1 MIPPIPAMKTLARFY
16 YEFTESIRIAWAQIR
31 ANKMRSVLTALG
43 VIIGIVAVTLM
54 GTAIRGIDTG
64 FENSLAMLGDDVL
77 YVQRWPWGPVED
89 WWNYVNRPPILVTDA
104 EKLNRIIENTPNSL
118 LEIAVPVAGR
128 GSSVKAGD
136 SSVDGI
142 YVFGT
147 TADYARISGVDYTEG
162 RLFNDLEASGGRS
175 VCVLGYDVAE
185 ALFPGRSALGGT
197 VTVGGHPLTVI
208 GVFAKQGEFL
218 GLFSFDN
225 QLVMPLNAYRK
236 MFSIRR
242 STDLRVKVTDKT
254 HLQEG
259 KEELVGAMRRV
270 RGQLPGE
277 RDNFTINEQ
286 QAFKAQLD
294 PVKTAIALAGL
305 FITGLS
311 LFVGAIGIM
320 NITFVSVKERTKEIG
335 TRKAL
340 GARRRTILLQFL
352 IEAVSICLIG
362 GTIGMVVAYAVFLG
376 IHFQMPNFPVQFSP
390 DLVVIS
396 MLVSVVTGI
405 ISGFAPAW
413 GASRLDPVVALR
425 YE

>member
-1 MIPPIPAMKTLARFY
+1 MKTLARLW
-16 YEFTESIRIAWAQIR
+16 YELVESLRIAWAQIR
-31 ANKMRSVLTALG
+31 ANKMRSILTALG

-64 FENSLAMLGDDVL
+64 FQNSLAMLGDDVL
-77 YVQRWPWGPVED
+77 YVQKWPWGPVED
-89 WWNYVNRPPILVTDA
+89 WWNYANRPPLRFSDA
-104 EKLNRIIENTPNSL
+104 DMLNRIIANTPNSL
-118 LEIAVPVAGR
+118 LSIAVPVAGR
-128 GSSVKAGD
+128 GTSVKAGD
-136 SSVDGI
+136 NRVDGI

-147 TADYARISGVDYTEG
+147 TADYGRISAVDYTEG
-162 RLFNDLEASGGRS
+162 RLFNELESEAGRS
-175 VCVLGYDVAE
+175 VCVLGFDVAE
-185 ALFPGRSALGGT
+185 ALFPGRPAVGGT
-197 VTVGGHPLTVI
+197 VIVGGHPLTVI
-208 GVFAKQGEFL
+208 GVIAKQGEFL

-225 QLVMPLNAYRK
+225 QLIVPLNAFRK
-236 MFSIRR
+236 MYSTRGR
-242 STDLRVKVTDKT
+242 TDLRVKVTDKT
-254 HLQEG
+254 RLQEA
-259 KEELVGAMRRV
+259 KEELAGAMRRV

-294 PVKTAIALAGL
+294 PVKRGIALAGL

-352 IEAVSICLIG
+352 VEAVSICLIG
-362 GTIGMVVAYAVFLG
+362 GAVGMVVAYGIFLG
-376 IHFQMPNFPVQFSP
+376 LGIRWPDLPFEFSP

>member
-1 MIPPIPAMKTLARFY
+1 MKTLSRLY
-16 YEFTESIRIAWAQIR
+16 YELVESLRIAWAQIR
-31 ANKMRSVLTALG
+31 ANKMRSILTALG

-64 FENSLAMLGDDVL
+64 FQNSLAMLGDDVL
-77 YVQRWPWGPVED
+77 YVQKWPWGPVED
-89 WWNYVNRPPILVTDA
+89 WWNYANRPPIRYSDA
-104 EKLNRIIENTPNSL
+104 ERLNRIIASTPNSL
-118 LEIAVPVAGR
+118 LQVAVPVAGR
-128 GSSVKAGD
+128 GASVKAGD
-136 SSVDGI
+136 TRVDGI

-147 TADYARISGVDYTEG
+147 TTDYGRISQVDYSEG
-162 RLFNDLEASGGRS
+162 RLFNELESEAGRS

-208 GVFAKQGEFL
+208 GVITKQGEFL

-225 QLVMPLNAYRK
+225 QLIMPLNAFRK
-236 MFSIRR
+236 MYSTRNR
-242 STDLRVKVTDKT
+242 TDLRVKVTDKNR
-254 HLQEG
+254 LQDA
-259 KEELVGAMRRV
+259 KEELAGAMRRV

-294 PVKTAIALAGL
+294 PIKQGIALAGL

-352 IEAVSICLIG
+352 VEAVSICLIG
-362 GTIGMVVAYAVFLG
+362 GAVGMGVAYAIFLG
-376 IHFQMPNFPVQFSP
+376 IHFQMPNFPVEFSP

-396 MLVSVVTGI
+396 MLVSVATGI
-405 ISGFAPAW
+405 VSGFAPAW

>member
-1 MIPPIPAMKTLARFY
+1 MQGLCN
-16 YEFTESIRIAWAQIR
+16 EFIESFRIAVEQIR

-43 VIIGIVAVTLM
+43 VTIGIVAVTLM

-64 FENSLAMLGDDVL
+64 FQNSLAMLGEDVL
-77 YVQRWPWGPVED
+77 YVQKWPWGGVED
-89 WWNYVNRPPILVTDA
+89 WWNYANRPNIKAQDA
-104 EKLNRIIENTPNSL
+104 DKLNRIIASTPNSL
-118 LEIAVPVAGR
+118 LEIAVPVVGR
-128 GSSVKAGD
+128 GTPVKFEENKI
-136 SSVDGI
+136 SN
-142 YVFGT
+142 VFAIGT
-147 TADYARISGVDYTEG
+147 TADYVRINSVEYKEG
-162 RLFNDLEASGGRS
+162 RLFNETEANAGRE
-175 VCVLGYDVAE
+175 VVVLGYDVAE
-185 ALFPGRSALGGT
+185 ALFPGRSPLDQKVLIGS
-197 VTVGGHPLTVI
+197 HPFQVV

-225 QLVMPLNAYRK
+225 QLIVPLSVYRK
-236 MFSIRR
+236 YYGTRR
-242 STDLRVKVTDKT
+242 DGQIRVKAKDKNQ
-254 HLQEG
+254 LAAA
-259 KEELVGAMRRV
+259 KEELVGAMRLV

-277 RDNFTINEQ
+277 RDNFSINEQ

-294 PVKTAIALAGL
+294 PIKSGIGMAGL

-340 GARRRTILLQFL
+340 GARRRSILMQFL

-362 GTIGMVVAYAVFLG
+362 GVVGMVVSYLMFIGVQ
-376 IHFQMPNFPVQFSP
+376 IQTPSFPVEFPP
-390 DLVVIS
+390 DLVLLS

-405 ISGFAPAW
+405 VSGFAPAF

>member
-1 MIPPIPAMKTLARFY
+1 MKTLARFY
-16 YEFTESIRIAWAQIR
+16 YEFAESVRIAWAQIR

-64 FENSLAMLGDDVL
+64 FNDSLAMLGDDVL
-77 YVQRWPWGPVED
+77 YVQKWPWGPIED
-89 WWNYVNRPPILVTDA
+89 WWNYVNRPPIQVADA
-104 EKLNRIIENTPNSL
+104 ERLSRVIENTPNSL
-118 LEIAVPVAGR
+118 LEVVVPVAGR
-128 GSSVKAGD
+128 GASVKASD

-147 TADYARISGVDYTEG
+147 TADYARISGVDYKEG
-162 RLFNDLEASGGRS
+162 RLFNEIESSGGRS

-197 VTVGGHPLTVI
+197 VRVGGHPLTII

-218 GLFSFDN
+218 GLISFDN

-242 STDLRVKVTDKT
+242 STDLRVKVKDKT
-254 HLQEG
+254 RLMQA

-286 QAFKAQLD
+286 QAFKAVLD
-294 PVKTAIALAGL
+294 PVKTAIAFAGL

-362 GTIGMVVAYAVFLG
+362 GTVGMMVSYTVFLG
-376 IHFQMPNFPVQFSP
+376 IQFQFPWFPVQFSP